1 MCDETVDFDKLQ
13 HLQDEEMSHLV
24 AVERQV
30 DEVAGLTKP
39 CPCWTEPGCAAC
51 KRLKAQ
57 LESEAN
63 LREALASSTE
73 TIELLQAAQQ
83 KEMSTLR
90 LARENELSLMIRKVC
105 CSMHKARCKRRKN
118 VLGMQLCC
126 ITCLAF
132 AAEPTG
138 PAFAAYTEK
147 QGWRSRKW
155 LTKSTSW
162 TRNSSLQNKLLQL
175 SPCAYLLPE
184 HAQSAHQVKSL

>member
-1 MCDETVDFDKLQ
+1 
-13 HLQDEEMSHLV
+13 MSHLV

-30 DEVAGLTKP
+30 DEVAGLKKP
-39 CPCWTEPGCAAC
+39 CPCWTEPWCAAC

-63 LREALASSTE
+63 LREALASGTE

-83 KEMSTLR
+83 KEMSTDC
-90 LARENELSLMIRKVC
+90 LARENELSLL
-105 CSMHKARCKRRKN
+105 RRKES
-118 VLGMQLCC
+118 VLQHAQSSLQKQEECVRYA
-126 ITCLAF
+126 TVLHYCLAF
-132 AAEPTG
+132 ATEPTG

-155 LTKSTSW
+155 LTKSTNW